1 MYPGACCKDVCCIAR
16 PFIWRGEVWLGHW
29 IGFLPA
35 QERMALA
42 RLDMDAG
49 VVNYEYRFSHLPEEV
64 EAAQHP
70 DTAQDI
76 QTGAAPLL
84 APALCAQL
92 HCTVHCQVRYASLA
106 PGSMISACI
115 NKPDAKFCRRW
126 TASYR
131 PKEAGA
137 LHFRGPGCFARRCN
151 ALAR

>member
-1 MYPGACCKDVCCIAR
+1 M
-16 PFIWRGEVWLGHW
+16 WLGHW

-42 RLDMDAG
+42 RLDTDAG
-49 VVNYEYRFSHLPEEV
+49 VVKFEYRFSHLPEEV

-84 APALCAQL
+84 APVFCAHSSNLLCIAQSDMPALHWA
-92 HCTVHCQVRYASLA
+92 HWSVPGFSSGRSNSCQRWMVSL
-106 PGSMISACI
+106 
-115 NKPDAKFCRRW
+115 W
-126 TASYR
+126 

-137 LHFRGPGCFARRCN
+137 
-151 ALAR
+151 